1 MADLQRAFKVLDT
14 NKDGMLSKYELTVGY
29 RLIYKEYAADEVEKV
44 FSKVDIDGSG
54 QIDYSEWIVATI
66 DKTKLL
72 T

>member
-29 RLIYKEYAADEVEKV
+29 RLIYKEFAADEVEKV

-66 DKTKLL
+66 DKQKLL

>member
-1 MADLQRAFKVLDT
+1 
-14 NKDGMLSKYELTVGY
+14 MLSKYELTVGY

-66 DKTKLL
+66 DKSKLL

>member
-1 MADLQRAFKVLDT
+1 MDT

-66 DKTKLL
+66 DKSKLL